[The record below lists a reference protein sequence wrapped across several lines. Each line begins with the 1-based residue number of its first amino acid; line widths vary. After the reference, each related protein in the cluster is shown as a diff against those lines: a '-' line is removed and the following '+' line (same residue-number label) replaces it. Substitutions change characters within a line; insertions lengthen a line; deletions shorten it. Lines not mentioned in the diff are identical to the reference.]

1 MQNIVT
7 VAERHHRPEGLTT
20 VSRPFGARNIT
31 TKGRCLFWMCLW
43 IKNVRAQGPHGDH
56 EPLFPRALSG
66 VHVSQTHSKK
76 NKNEKILK
84 KIFFFC
90 LFECVFD
97 LRTIIQGSR
106 TSWDHEPL
114 FPRALSGFLNHKH
127 IQKNKNE
134 KSFKKFFFFCLFEC
148 VCESRTSG
156 LEDLMGIM
164 NPCFLK
170 HSQGVHVSQTH
181 SKKQKRK
188 KF

>member
-1 MQNIVT
+1 MQSVVT

-43 IKNVRAQGPHGDH
+43 IKNFRARGPYGDH
-56 EPLFPRALSG
+56 EPLFPQALSG
-66 VHVSQTHSKK
+66 SSCFTNTFKK
-76 NKNEKILK
+76 KQKRKNFK

-114 FPRALSGFLNHKH
+114 FPWALS
-127 IQKNKNE
+127 E
-134 KSFKKFFFFCLFEC
+134 
-148 VCESRTSG
+148 
-156 LEDLMGIM
+156 
-164 NPCFLK
+164 
-170 HSQGVHVSQTH
+170 VHVSQTH
-181 SKKQKRK
+181 SKKTKTKKVLK
-188 KF
+188 KFFSFVFLNVFLI